1 MFVPELYGGGGE
13 AGGGGGEYTET
24 VVDVVEVAVI
34 VEVPPAKAIDL

>member
-1 MFVPELYGGGGE
+1 MFVPVLYAGGGE
-13 AGGGGGEYTET
+13 PGGGGGEYTET